1 MFGKADLV
9 SSFLYDIRIL
19 KRLINKKDYEQIQ
32 QFLLG
37 DEEYWTNKFKEFEK
51 AEDEEFKKMINSFDE

>member
-19 KRLINKKDYEQIQ
+19 KNLINKKDYEQIQ